1 MLLKQC
7 NLRKFL
13 IDTNKNTIYLTILIY
28 FLILTDVFFS
38 NCYWESSM
46 LFDCFDHGM
55 QAMQDG
61 RQRGK
66 EKMLESAEFE
76 VRKSQWPQNVWRM
89 ECQQT

>member
-1 MLLKQC
+1 
-7 NLRKFL
+7 
-13 IDTNKNTIYLTILIY
+13 
-28 FLILTDVFFS
+28 
-38 NCYWESSM
+38 M
-46 LFDCFDHGM
+46 LFDYFDHGM